1 MLSPKSI
8 QTTHMSHKI
17 YLPNDD
23 SWTHF
28 KEAPALGLNLLADLL
43 APESAH
49 RCIVR
54 VNSKIGVFADC
65 DDWVP
70 NNTTEYWTEYPTE
83 IQLVNIGLNASRFDT
98 TRKPFGLAEM
108 AFNHRV
114 I

>member
-54 VNSKIGVFADC
+54 VNSKIGV
-65 DDWVP
+65 P
-70 NNTTEYWTEYPTE
+70 NNMTEYPTE